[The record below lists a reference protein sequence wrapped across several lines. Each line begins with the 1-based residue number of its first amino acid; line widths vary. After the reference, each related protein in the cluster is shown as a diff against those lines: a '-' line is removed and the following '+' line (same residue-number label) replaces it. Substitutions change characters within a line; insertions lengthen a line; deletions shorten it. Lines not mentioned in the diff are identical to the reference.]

1 MVALVNEGLVMKAL
15 DYAIE
20 NEVTGMKVQAL
31 QEAIDQLKLKG
42 DDRRANMIAR
52 RVQELRRFDEIRQ
65 KQNAQYKPLL
75 VE

>member
-31 QEAIDQLKLKG
+31 QEAIDQLKQKG

-52 RVQELRRFDEIRQ
+52 RV
-65 KQNAQYKPLL
+65 
-75 VE
+75 